1 MYDKNY
7 ILFRNTFTQLVNFNV
22 SSHISSANLFACI
35 GALTN
40 IAKHRPQYME
50 EVVEAIVKLHSNMPP
65 TLSTMQVNSV
75 RKKLKSE
82 LTALVKHPAALDYL
96 DIISSML
103 SDLGKVICFV

>member
-1 MYDKNY
+1 M
-7 ILFRNTFTQLVNFNV
+7 

-40 IAKHRPQYME
+40 IGKNRPEYMVQVIE
-50 EVVEAIVKLHSNMPP
+50 SIVKLHANMPP

-82 LTALVKHPAALDYL
+82 LSSLIKHPAAYEYV

-103 SDLGKVICFV
+103 LELGKWSHIY